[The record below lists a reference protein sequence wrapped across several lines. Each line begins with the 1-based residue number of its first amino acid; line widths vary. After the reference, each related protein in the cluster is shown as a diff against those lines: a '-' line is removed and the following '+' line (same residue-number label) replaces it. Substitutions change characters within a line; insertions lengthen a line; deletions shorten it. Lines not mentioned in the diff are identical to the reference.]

1 MGSTP
6 CLSATTIT
14 IYLLHDLDSVLHM
27 RRAYLDC
34 EFTSLDE
41 FRELISL
48 ALVVPD
54 GPEFYVEIE
63 DGWVRN
69 DCSNFV
75 QEIVLPLL
83 ALERYGRPMIVA
95 RDELQLWLRQFDE
108 LEIISDAP
116 QWDWPLL
123 IRLAGPSGLPKG
135 VSAGTI
141 SYADKALM
149 AGIVFPHHALKDAR
163 LIASFVE
170 LLRNQP
176 DIF

>member
-1 MGSTP
+1 MV
-6 CLSATTIT
+6 IQ
-14 IYLLHDLDSVLHM
+14 M

-48 ALVVPD
+48 ALVVPG

-75 QEIVLPLL
+75 QCVVLPLL
-83 ALERYGRPMIVA
+83 DLERFGKPA
-95 RDELQLWLRQFDE
+95 KAAEEELQNWLKQFDE
-108 LEIISDAP
+108 LTIISDAP

-123 IRLAGPSGLPKG
+123 VRLAGPIGIPNG
-135 VSAGTI
+135 VRAESI
-141 SYADKALM
+141 WYADKALM
-149 AGIVFPHHALKDAR
+149 EDIIFPHHALEDAR
-163 LIASFVE
+163 LLATSME
-170 LLRNQP
+170 SLREKRDHKN
-176 DIF
+176 